1 MINYEVAMRMI
12 KLILWAL
19 GAVWSLFMIM
29 ENNKYFNI
37 RKDEEKNI
45 LACNLL
51 AWIVLMGTEYHKS
64 SKGYTLRQRG
74 AQKAPLFSS

>member
-12 KLILWAL
+12 TLILWAL
-19 GAVWSLFMIM
+19 GAVWSLFMVM

-37 RKDEEKNI
+37 RKDEEKNT

-51 AWIVLMGTEYHKS
+51 PG
-64 SKGYTLRQRG
+64 QR
-74 AQKAPLFSS
+74 

>member
-1 MINYEVAMRMI
+1 MV
-12 KLILWAL
+12 
-19 GAVWSLFMIM
+19 M

-51 AWIVLMGTEYHKS
+51 AWIVLMVLSIIRVVKVRAEKMDDEMDEAFRKLNEKRKDETKLWQGED
-64 SKGYTLRQRG
+64 QE
-74 AQKAPLFSS
+74 

>member
-12 KLILWAL
+12 TLILWVL
-19 GAVWSLFMIM
+19 GAVWSLFMVI

-37 RKDEEKNI
+37 RKDEEKNT

-51 AWIVLMGTEYHKS
+51 AWIVLMVLSIIRVIKVIH
-64 SKGYTLRQRG
+64 
-74 AQKAPLFSS
+74 